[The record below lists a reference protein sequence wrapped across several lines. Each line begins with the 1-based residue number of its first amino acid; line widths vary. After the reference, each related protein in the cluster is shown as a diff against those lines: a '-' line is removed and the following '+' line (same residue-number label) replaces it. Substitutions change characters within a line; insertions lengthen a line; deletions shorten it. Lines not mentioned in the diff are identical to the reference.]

1 MLVLEEGLQG
11 GPVAGDN
18 MEMLLDELTL
28 LDMVRPTAMYKVP
41 PRLPIGVDLAAETGV
56 TTHNGKVTATR
67 GVVSDVPP
75 TYVRMVASLEPRVSN
90 SVGSNR
96 DASK

>member
-18 MEMLLDELTL
+18 MEMLLDKITL

-41 PRLPIGVDLAAETGV
+41 SRLPLVVDLATETGE
-56 TTHNGKVTATR
+56 TKHNEKVTATR
-67 GVVSDVPP
+67 GEASNVPP
-75 TYVRMVASLEPRVSN
+75 TYVKMVASHGLRVNHSTHSGRN
-90 SVGSNR
+90 
-96 DASK
+96 ASE